1 MSSEPIVVIQ
11 HGPYKRFNIVNYG
24 FERLEGIQ
32 SLLRNEGVN
41 VILRRSNQF
50 DQCSILYQGKTV
62 FSCPITSLE
71 FGSDGE
77 SDPIAQNAFQKVKSA
92 I

>member
-1 MSSEPIVVIQ
+1 MLDFVSS
-11 HGPYKRFNIVNYG
+11 KN
-24 FERLEGIQ
+24 
-32 SLLRNEGVN
+32 
-41 VILRRSNQF
+41 
-50 DQCSILYQGKTV
+50 SINAPQLATFKGKTV